1 MRISAPPACFPAF
14 LLAVSLAAGP
24 QTAPAPE
31 TAPASQT
38 APAVP
43 EVPEAVKTFE
53 AGKGIRIYLSESNAL
68 FLEVLLQDSDTLESV
83 ARKVMADPARWEL
96 LRAFNPEPPHGKR
109 LKKRF
114 IRVPYEELQDSYKLL
129 TMARLFPEDS
139 LEGDFWIHRT
149 GRGKIPIPSESLWHL
164 ALWFTGDGRNFRAL
178 AEANSLRNLSPA
190 PGEVVRIPRD
200 LLLPVFAA
208 PAPDQEGD
216 LRFGKDEEGEYAAYR
231 LKKGEAIYSAVVIRF
246 TGLLEADEVNEMAT
260 TVARRSGIEDVR
272 TLAVGY
278 EVKIPREFVLPEFLP
293 ATDPRRIEYELS
305 RREVAR
311 FRNQAVSKGLEGVT
325 VILDAGHGGR
335 DIGASHNGIWESD
348 YVYDVMCRIK
358 ARLEKE
364 TAAQV
369 LTTVKDT
376 QYGYRIFGSRRI
388 PLNENE
394 EILTTPPLRLSSSAP
409 NGVGVNLRWYLSN
422 SYYRSLTRK
431 GVDPEKIVFASIHA
445 DSLHPSLRG
454 TMIYVPGEQ
463 YRKKTYGFSGPAYM
477 ARKEVRE
484 QRLVAFTKEQRQ
496 KSEGLSRE
504 LASHILSALKQ
515 RGARV
520 DPYQPVRD
528 RIIRKQRPWVPAVLR
543 CNEVSVQVLL
553 EACNINNADD
563 ARLLAEPSYRQKV
576 ADAFVDALLSYYA

>member
-1 MRISAPPACFPAF
+1 MRTRGGALLSAF
-14 LLAVSLAAGP
+14 LLAASLSAAPGPDTSPRP
-24 QTAPAPE
+24 QTAPEIPE
-31 TAPASQT
+31 TL
-38 APAVP
+38 
-43 EVPEAVKTFE
+43 KTFE
-53 AGKGIRIYLSESNAL
+53 AGPEIQIYLAGDNAL
-68 FLEVLLQDSDTLESV
+68 FLEVLRQDGDTLESV
-83 ARKVMADPARWEL
+83 ARKVMADPSRWEL
-96 LRAFNPEPPHGKR
+96 LRAFNPEGLPRTAGKR
-109 LKKRF
+109 F
-114 IRVPYEELQDSYKLL
+114 VRVPYEELQDSYKLL

-139 LEGDFWIHRT
+139 LEGDFWIHRA
-149 GRGKIPIPSESLWHL
+149 GKGKIPMASESLWHL
-164 ALWFTGDGRNFRAL
+164 ALWFTGDGRNFQTL
-178 AEANSLRNLSPA
+178 ADINSLRNLA
-190 PGEVVRIPRD
+190 PVPGQTVQIPRA

-208 PAPDQEGD
+208 PVSTEEGD
-216 LRFGKDEEGEYAAYR
+216 LRFGRDDEGEYAAYR

-278 EVKIPREFVLPEFLP
+278 EVKIPGEFLLPEFLP
-293 ATDPRRIEYELS
+293 PADPRRIEYELS

-311 FRNQAVSKGLEGVT
+311 FRNQAVSRGLEGVT

-335 DIGASHNGIWESD
+335 DIGAARNGVWESD
-348 YVYDVMCRIK
+348 YVYDVLCRIK

-369 LTTVKDT
+369 LTTLKDT
-376 QYGYRIFGSRRI
+376 RYGYRVFNSHRI
-388 PLNENE
+388 PLNQDE
-394 EILTTPPLRLSSSAP
+394 EVLTTPPLHLSSSVP
-409 NGVGVNLRWYLSN
+409 NSVGVNLRWYLAN

-454 TMIYVPGEQ
+454 TMIYVPGER
-463 YRKKTYGFSGPAYM
+463 YRKKTYGFYGSAYR

-484 QRLVAFTKEQRQ
+484 QPTVSFPKEQRQ

-504 LASHILSALKQ
+504 FASHVLKALQQ

-520 DPYQPVRD
+520 HPYQPVRD
-528 RIIRKQRPWVPAVLR
+528 RVIRKHRPWVPAVLR
-543 CNEVSVQVLL
+543 CNQTFVQILL
-553 EACNINNADD
+553 EACNINNPAD
-563 ARLLAEPSYRQKV
+563 ARLLTEPSYRQKM